1 MGLRLINPADTLA
14 SELKASSPDAAVRV
28 YSRFSSR
35 VRRLVQRTIGPD
47 ASVEDLVQDV
57 FVTLLEQAPSLRDER
72 RLEQFITA
80 VTLNTVRSELRR
92 RRWKRFLPFLRRDDV
107 FGAPTASAAVRR
119 VFELLDEVSTED
131 RLAFT
136 LRYLEQFELA
146 EVAESLGVSLATA
159 KRRVARARAFIDR
172 RAAHDVIL
180 QVALID
186 LGGGA

>member
-28 YSRFSSR
+28 YARFSSR

-57 FVTLLEQAPSLRDER
+57 FVTLLEHAPSLRDER
-72 RLEQFITA
+72 RLEQS
-80 VTLNTVRSELRR
+80 LNTVRSELRR

-159 KRRVARARAFIDR
+159 KRRVARARAFIAR